1 MCAST
6 QEKLRPSL
14 AELRLRLQNRL
25 QPEPCQTVDSAAA
38 SRPELHLEP
47 LADFT
52 RETELGKG
60 GSTRLLLSMDTLV
73 LAREVD
79 GGSEARRVQRRAGL
93 PAQRSR
99 RRATPHLVTRPS

>member
-60 GSTRLLLSMDTLV
+60 GSTRLLPSMDTLV
-73 LAREVD
+73 LAREAD
-79 GGSEARRVQRRAGL
+79 GGSEAQCTRRSAARGGGRDQQG
-93 PAQRSR
+93 S
-99 RRATPHLVTRPS
+99 